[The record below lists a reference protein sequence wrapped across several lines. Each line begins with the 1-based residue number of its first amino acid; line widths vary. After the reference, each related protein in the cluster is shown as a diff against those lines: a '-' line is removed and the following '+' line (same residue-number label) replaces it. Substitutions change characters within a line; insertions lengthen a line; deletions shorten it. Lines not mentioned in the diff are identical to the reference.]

1 MDVREI
7 DTRLLKHAAVTQHAA
22 TSAAAGLALPVIFL
36 KLTAVNGSKL
46 LANCVLQLHKKRFD
60 LLSIRF
66 HLRLDECAF

>member
-1 MDVREI
+1 MNVREVNAC
-7 DTRLLKHAAVTQHAA
+7 LLKHAAVTQNAA

-36 KLTAVNGSKL
+36 KLTAVNGSQL
-46 LANCVLQLHKKRFD
+46 LANCVLQLQKKRFD